1 MCEFCVSLGTLLLV
15 HEKKVIIWPEDH
27 VLKAVELICLCS

>member
-1 MCEFCVSLGTLLLV
+1 MCEFCGSLGTVLLV

-27 VLKAVELICLCS
+27 VLKAVELICLC